1 MKKSKID
8 ALHEFNGRYLCPL
21 EKKFLT
27 QLKKWRNLQIKV
39 LRQFKPLT
47 EYDQEKWFEKL
58 SEDERQALFG
68 IIIFDEKSEKEMFIG
83 YCGIT
88 NIDFR
93 NRRGEISFLVD
104 PDRVNDKKIY
114 REDFLSV
121 LHMLCKYGFEEL
133 NLNKLFTETFSFR
146 TKHIEILEEFGFKS
160 DGILRSH
167 HFTNGQ
173 YYDSVIHSLL
183 ISEWKQQQEKLKN
196 ELDK

>member
-1 MKKSKID
+1 MKKLEID
-8 ALHEFNGRYLCPL
+8 ALYAFNGRYLCPI
-21 EKKFLT
+21 EKKFLPK
-27 QLKKWRNLQIKV
+27 LKKWRNLQIKM

-47 EYDQEKWFEKL
+47 NYDQEKWFEGL
-58 SEDERQALFG
+58 YQNENQVLFG
-68 IIIFDEKSEKEMFIG
+68 IITFNEKGKKVLIG

-88 NIDFR
+88 YIDFK

-104 PDRVNDKKIY
+104 PDRANDEKMY
-114 REDFLSV
+114 REDFLSI

-146 TKHIEILEEFGFKS
+146 KKHIEILEEFGFKS

-183 ISEWKQQQEKLKN
+183 VCEWKQKQEKIKN
-196 ELDK
+196 ELEK